1 MNCVLPDDVAESALA
16 DFDSIRNKFRKS
28 SSASRPASRKAKFDN
43 DNERGITVG
52 RYLYSAGIR
61 RGCAAAA
68 KSRFDVLRMS
78 ADPDRSL

>member
-16 DFDSIRNKFRKS
+16 DFDSIRNKFHKS
-28 SSASRPASRKAKFDN
+28 SSRKAKFDN
-43 DNERGITVG
+43 DNEIGITVG

-61 RGCAAAA
+61 RGCVAAA